1 MSASLYRT
9 ISGSSYSSSL
19 STETH
24 SSSDGGSL
32 SSATTSTSLPLVKS
46 EPKNEVMYLNE
57 LVTAEFD
64 RVVYQLQNTSTPFEM
79 FATLYFGEYTI
90 TAAGYGAKKKD
101 AKRAA
106 AAAILKTLGRDVPR
120 IVKGINLFSMQYM

>member
-32 SSATTSTSLPLVKS
+32 SSATTSTSFPLVKS
-46 EPKNEVMYLNE
+46 ELKNEVIYLNE

-64 RVVYQLQNTSTPFEM
+64 RVVYQLQNTSTSFEI
-79 FATLYFGEYTI
+79 FATLYFGKYTI
-90 TAAGYGAKKKD
+90 TATGYRAKKKD
-101 AKRAA
+101 VKRAT
-106 AAAILKTLGRDVPR
+106 AAAILKTLSRDIPR
-120 IVKGINLFSMQYM
+120 IVKGINLFSMQYI